1 MKNQTITTG
10 LSQTLAEEYL
20 LMLKTQNFHWNVQG
34 PLFYSLHKLFEE
46 HYTFLA
52 TQVDEVAERI
62 RALGERAPGSYREF
76 IKLSKVQ
83 EAPEDRLNASAMI
96 EMLTSDH
103 ESIVKRLTEFRANAE
118 EVDDNTTVAIYDEL
132 IAFHQKAAWMIS
144 SHRG

>member
-1 MKNQTITTG
+1 MKNSTMIPG

-34 PLFYSLHKLFEE
+34 PLFYSLHMLFEQ

-76 IKLSKVQ
+76 IKLSKVE
-83 EAPEDRLNASAMI
+83 EAPEDHLSAARMI
-96 EMLTSDH
+96 DMLTNDH
-103 ESIVKRLTEFRANAE
+103 ESIVKRLAQFRAQAE
-118 EVDDNTTVAIYDEL
+118 GVDDNTTVAIYDGL
-132 IAFHQKAAWMIS
+132 INFHQKAAWMIS

>member
-1 MKNQTITTG
+1 MKNTIIPA

-34 PLFYSLHKLFEE
+34 PLFYSLHMLFEQ

-76 IKLSKVQ
+76 IKLSKVE
-83 EAPEDRLNASAMI
+83 EAPDDRLSASRMI
-96 EMLTSDH
+96 DILTADH
-103 ESIVKRLTEFRANAE
+103 ESIVKRLTDFRAQAE
-118 EVDDNTTVAIYDEL
+118 EVDDNTTVSIYDGL
-132 IAFHQKAAWMIS
+132 INFHQKAAWMIS

>member
-1 MKNQTITTG
+1 MNNNTIIPA

-34 PLFYSLHKLFEE
+34 PLFYSLHMLFEQ

-76 IKLSKVQ
+76 IKLSKVE
-83 EAPEDRLNASAMI
+83 EAPDDRLSAGRMI
-96 EMLTSDH
+96 DLLTADH
-103 ESIVKRLTEFRANAE
+103 ESIVKRLTQFRAQAE
-118 EVDDNTTVAIYDEL
+118 EVDDNTTVSIYDGL
-132 IAFHQKAAWMIS
+132 ISFHQKAAWMIS

>member
-1 MKNQTITTG
+1 MNKNTIIPA

-34 PLFYSLHKLFEE
+34 PLFYSLHMLFEQ

-62 RALGERAPGSYREF
+62 RTLGERAPGSYREF
-76 IKLSKVQ
+76 IKLSKVE
-83 EAPEDRLNASAMI
+83 EAPDDRLSAGRMI
-96 EMLTSDH
+96 DMLTADH
-103 ESIVKRLTEFRANAE
+103 ENIVKRLTQFRAAAE
-118 EVDDNTTVAIYDEL
+118 EVDDNTTVGIYDGL
-132 IAFHQKAAWMIS
+132 INFHQKAAWMIS

>member
-1 MKNQTITTG
+1 MKNPIIPA

-34 PLFYSLHKLFEE
+34 PLFYSLHMLFEQ

-76 IKLSKVQ
+76 IKLSKVE
-83 EAPEDRLNASAMI
+83 EAPDDNITAARMI
-96 EMLTSDH
+96 DLLTGDH
-103 ESIVKRLTEFRANAE
+103 ESIVKRLTQFRSTAE
-118 EVDDNTTVAIYDEL
+118 EAGDNTTVGIYDGL
-132 IAFHQKAAWMIS
+132 INFHQKAAWMIS
-144 SHRG
+144 SHRGS